1 VAADPCIQNQ
11 LTDRRHAPL
20 SAHQPPRP
28 RPRPIVP
35 RAGLRRDLWVST
47 ADAAAFSV
55 MVGCGEQ
62 YIPAF
67 ALALGLGPVAAG
79 MMVSV
84 PVMVGAVLQMITP
97 LAVARLGTN
106 RGWVLACTTVQAASF
121 VPFAVWAIRGHA
133 TLVEL
138 LVAASVYWSAGMAGA
153 PAWNTWMGTLI
164 PAGMRTAYFSRRSR
178 LAQFGVFAGFV
189 VAGLILQWGEQ
200 RGVTLRAFAVI
211 FVVAAICRIVSTL
224 MLVNCR
230 ELPLAPVDP
239 AGAPPDRATAPA
251 VGPTTLSHWLR
262 DVGRT
267 LATMSRSPSG
277 PLVAY
282 LCAFAFTAHCS
293 APYFAPYMLREL
305 GFSYHAFMLVAATG
319 FLAKAL
325 ALPSLGRLGSRIGS
339 LGLLW
344 LGGLSIIPL
353 SLLWLP
359 SDAVGYLVCVQ
370 LLAGACWASWELAVA
385 LLFFDAVPHRDRTG
399 VITIYN
405 LGLAVAQLSGAA
417 VGGLVLRTLGE
428 DRTAYATV
436 FALSSLL
443 RLATVPL
450 LRRVHL
456 PEDPGR
462 RG

>member
-1 VAADPCIQNQ
+1 MI
-11 LTDRRHAPL
+11 
-20 SAHQPPRP
+20 
-28 RPRPIVP
+28 P

-67 ALALGLGPVAAG
+67 TLALGLGPVAAG

-84 PVMVGAVLQMITP
+84 PVLVGAVLQMITP

-121 VPFAVWAIRGHA
+121 VPFAAWAIRGHA
-133 TLVEL
+133 SLAEL
-138 LVAASVYWSAGMAGA
+138 LVAASIYWSAGMAGA

-164 PAGMRTAYFSRRSR
+164 PAGMRTAYFSRRNR

-200 RGVTLRAFAVI
+200 RGLTLRAFAVI
-211 FVVAAICRIVSTL
+211 FVVAAICRVVSTL
-224 MLVNCR
+224 MLLNCR
-230 ELPLAPVDP
+230 ELPVAAD
-239 AGAPPDRATAPA
+239 AGDVAAAGPRATAG
-251 VGPTTLSHWLR
+251 GPTTLAHWLR

-282 LCAFAFTAHCS
+282 LCAFAFTAHSS

-344 LGGLSIIPL
+344 VGGLSIIPL

-359 SDAVGYLVCVQ
+359 SDAVAYLVGVQ

-405 LGLAVAQLSGAA
+405 LGMAIAQLAGAA
-417 VGGLVLRTLGE
+417 VGGLVLRSFGE
-428 DRTAYATV
+428 DRTAYAAV
-436 FALSSLL
+436 FAVSSLL

-450 LRRVHL
+450 LRRVRL
-456 PEDPGR
+456 PETAHR
-462 RG
+462 R

>member
-1 VAADPCIQNQ
+1 
-11 LTDRRHAPL
+11 
-20 SAHQPPRP
+20 
-28 RPRPIVP
+28 VP

-133 TLVEL
+133 TLPEL
-138 LVAASVYWSAGMAGA
+138 LLAASVYWSAGMAGA

-164 PAGMRTAYFSRRSR
+164 PPGMRTAYFSRRSR

-189 VAGLILQWGEQ
+189 VAGLILQWGEG
-200 RGVTLRAFAVI
+200 RGLTLPAFAAI
-211 FVVAAICRIVSTL
+211 FIAAAVCRVVSTL
-224 MLVNCR
+224 MLLNCR
-230 ELPLAPVDP
+230 ELPIAPVDTD
-239 AGAPPDRATAPA
+239 AAPDRVAAA
-251 VGPTTLSHWLR
+251 AGGPTTLSHWVR

-325 ALPSLGRLGSRIGS
+325 ALPSLGRLGSRIGA

-353 SLLWLP
+353 ALLWLP
-359 SDAVGYLVCVQ
+359 SDAVAYLVCVQ
-370 LLAGACWASWELAVA
+370 LVAGACWASFELAVS
-385 LLFFDAVPHRDRTG
+385 LLFFEAVPHRDRTG
-399 VITIYN
+399 VITLYN
-405 LGLAVAQLSGAA
+405 LGIAIAQLSGAA
-417 VGGLVLRTLGE
+417 VGGLVLRSLGE
-428 DRTAYATV
+428 DRFAYATV
-436 FALSSLL
+436 FALSSVL

-456 PEDPGR
+456 PEPER